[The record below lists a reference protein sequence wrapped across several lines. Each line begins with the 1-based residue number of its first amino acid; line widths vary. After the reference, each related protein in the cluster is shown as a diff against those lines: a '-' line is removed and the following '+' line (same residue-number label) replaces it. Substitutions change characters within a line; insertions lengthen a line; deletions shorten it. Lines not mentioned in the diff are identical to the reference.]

1 MSAKEL
7 FDNGDLRGA
16 INQLT
21 QDVKA
26 NPRESRSRIFLF
38 ELLCFAGEFD
48 RAGRQLDAIAQMS
61 GNVQVEMGVQVYRN
75 LLQAEVARQAF
86 FSGKSLQPKFI
97 SEPPPYASLHLQA
110 VAKLRENQAQD
121 FENLL
126 DESSN
131 LREPLKGQI
140 DGNPFNDLR
149 DADDLLGPFLEVLFQ
164 TDYVWL
170 PFEQIKQIEIQA
182 PRTLRDLIWTPAKV
196 ALRSETSGDLY
207 VPAQYHGS
215 AEHPDDRIKLG
226 RMTDWK
232 KVGEG
237 THLGVGQRMLLID
250 ETEQALLQIRN
261 IQFAIPS

>member
-1 MSAKEL
+1 MGAKEL

-16 INQLT
+16 IDQLT

-26 NPRESRSRIFLF
+26 KPRELRSRIFLF

-61 GNVQVEMGVQVYRN
+61 GDVQVEMGLQLYRN
-75 LLQAEVARQAF
+75 VLQAEAARQAF
-86 FSGKSLQPKFI
+86 FAGKSLQPTFL
-97 SEPPPYASLHLQA
+97 SEPPSYAGLHLQA
-110 VAKLRENQAQD
+110 VGKLRENQVQD

-131 LREPLKGQI
+131 LREPLKGQV
-140 DGNPFNDLR
+140 DGNPFNNLR
-149 DADDLLGPFLEVLFQ
+149 DGDDLMGPFLEVLFH

-170 PFEQIKQIEIQA
+170 PFEQIKQIEIQP
-182 PRTLRDLIWTPAKV
+182 PRTLRDLIWTLAKV
-196 ALRSETSGDLY
+196 ELRSQPLGEVYLP
-207 VPAQYHGS
+207 VQYYGS
-215 AEHPDDRIKLG
+215 AKDPDDRVKLG

-237 THLGVGQRMLLID
+237 TYLGAGQRMLLVD
-250 ETEQALLQIRN
+250 ETEQALLQIRK
-261 IQFAIPS
+261 IEFAAAS